1 MPYKSIVNN
10 SDVLET
16 IQHGVIITD
25 VRGGIVYWNLANQQ
39 IFGYSADEIIGKHL
53 QVLYGDEE
61 NMPFKEIMH
70 RCIEGDAVQGK
81 WHGLKNNGEKVWLDI
96 RAKILKKSDQSTI
109 GCVITVSE
117 IEKLVQAE
125 ELLNKNKALSEAIYN
140 ASDNAIITIDENGYI
155 LSCNRGTEKL
165 FGYGKEE
172 LIGRSIN
179 ILMPFPYSEDHNGFI
194 KNYLLSGVKKV
205 IGKSREIQG
214 RTKKGKIFPIELTV
228 SEVEWKGNRL
238 FTGIIRDLTF
248 RRQME
253 RKILETGQEERR
265 KIGRDLHDGLG
276 QMLTGIRM
284 LSENLAR
291 KLRVNGLP
299 AADEVEEIAELI
311 READEFART
320 LSRGLVQV
328 DLESKGLSVALQNLC
343 NRTEKL
349 TGVHCFYFDLEN
361 TDVKNHNMALHLY
374 RIGQEAIS
382 NAVRHGKPDEI
393 KVRLSSNEYHTSLTV
408 MDDGD
413 GFSNEPN
420 PRLGTGIEIMKHRA
434 GIMGGVLEI
443 ARTLDNLT
451 QVRCIVPNNL
461 NHFEEQKQNSGYR
474 TET

>member
-1 MPYKSIVNN
+1 MPYKSVVNN

-25 VRGGIVYWNLANQQ
+25 VRGGIVYWNLANQK
-39 IFGYSADEIIGKHL
+39 IFGYPADEIIGKHL

-61 NMPFKEIMH
+61 NMPFKEIMR
-70 RCIEGDAVQGK
+70 RCIEGDAVHGK
-81 WHGLKNNGEKVWLDI
+81 WHGLKKNGEKVWLDI
-96 RAKILKKSDQSTI
+96 RANILKKSDQSTI
-109 GCVITVSE
+109 GCVITVCE
-117 IEKLVQAE
+117 IEKLVQTE

-140 ASDNAIITIDENGYI
+140 ASDNAIITIDENGLI

-172 LIGRSIN
+172 LVGQPVN
-179 ILMPFPYSEDHNGFI
+179 TLMPFPYSEDHDGFL
-194 KNYLLSGVKKV
+194 KNYLFSGIKKV
-205 IGKSREIQG
+205 IGKNREVQG
-214 RTKKGKIFPIELTV
+214 RTKKGKIFSIEIAV
-228 SEVEWKGNRL
+228 SEVKWKGQRL

-253 RKILETGQEERR
+253 RKILEIGQEERR

-299 AADEVEEIAELI
+299 AADEVEEIAEMI

-349 TGVHCFYFDLEN
+349 TGVQCTYLDLESA
-361 TDVKNHNMALHLY
+361 DVKNHNMALHLY

-382 NAVRHGKPDEI
+382 NAVKHGKPGEI
-393 KVRLSSNEYHTSLTV
+393 KVRLSCNEYHTSLTV
-408 MDDGD
+408 IDDGV
-413 GFSNEPN
+413 GFSSEPN

-434 GIMGGVLEI
+434 GMMGGVLEI
-443 ARTLDNLT
+443 ARTLDNYT

-461 NHFEEQKQNSGYR
+461 NHFEEQKPKSGYH